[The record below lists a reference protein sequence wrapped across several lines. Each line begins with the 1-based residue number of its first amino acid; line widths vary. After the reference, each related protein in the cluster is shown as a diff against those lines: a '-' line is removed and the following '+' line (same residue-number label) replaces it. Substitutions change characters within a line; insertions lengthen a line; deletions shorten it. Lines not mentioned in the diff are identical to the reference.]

1 VKKKETMSKKLFL
14 IVLIAIA
21 SFNLTSIATNANN
34 ESQVRFICSQGFDR
48 TTGRRYPTT
57 YAWTQ
62 RGKIAIVRWKQQ
74 WNSGALYT
82 PQQRCQQVSPR
93 FEQAYRSG
101 TLKFLTDGKM
111 NGQPVI
117 CTTSSN
123 GGACQTLLMTLQ
135 PQEDSSVILEE
146 LQGIL
151 GGQIAEPLTRNSQRY
166 YQVDIDRFLET
177 ASVESSK

>member
-1 VKKKETMSKKLFL
+1 MSKQLSL
-14 IVLIAIA
+14 IFLIAIA
-21 SFNLTSIATNANN
+21 SFNLIAIANANAKDG
-34 ESQVRFICSQGFDR
+34 SQVRFICSQGFDR

-62 RGKIAIVRWKQQ
+62 RGKIAIVRWTQQ
-74 WNSGALYT
+74 WTRGAIYT

-101 TLKFLTDGKM
+101 TLKFLTGGKM

-117 CTTSSN
+117 CTTREN
-123 GGACQTLLMTLQ
+123 GGACQTLLITLQ
-135 PQEDSSVILEE
+135 PQEDSSLILEE

-151 GGQIAEPLTRNSQRY
+151 GGKIAEPLTRNSQRY
-166 YQVDIDRFLET
+166 YQVDIDRFLDT
-177 ASVESSK
+177 ATVESK